1 MLTKLATKKYT
12 IPLNTIL
19 DHLNPFN
26 RCGIKSKSFGRS
38 TAISIEDEERVASG
52 LLKME
57 KYGFGLSRKEVLE
70 LVGQLV
76 KKITLKLHLRTLFP
90 VKIGFLAFQRGI
102 IYL

>member
-1 MLTKLATKKYT
+1 MLTKLARKKYT
-12 IPLNTIL
+12 IPLNTIF
-19 DHLNPFN
+19 DHLKG
-26 RCGIKSKSFGRS
+26 RRGIKSKSFGRS
-38 TAISIEDEERVASG
+38 TAISIEDEQRFASG

-76 KKITLKLHLRTLFP
+76 KKITLKLHLSTLFP